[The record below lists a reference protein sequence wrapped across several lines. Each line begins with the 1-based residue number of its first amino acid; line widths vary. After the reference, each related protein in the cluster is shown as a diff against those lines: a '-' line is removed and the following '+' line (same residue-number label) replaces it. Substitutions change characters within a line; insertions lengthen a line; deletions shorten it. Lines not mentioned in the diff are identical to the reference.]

1 MSPNSKGWG
10 FFMSRDLE
18 NTKRLRKEWYER
30 NKELTKQ
37 RARAWALANPEK
49 NAIAKTKWR
58 EENRELHN
66 ALNREWNYNNKDKK
80 AALQAKRK
88 AAQLQRTPPWL
99 SKDDL
104 KTIAAF
110 YEVANK
116 LTQATGE
123 IWHVDHVLPLQGKK
137 VSGLHVPQ
145 NLRVIRASVNI
156 KKSNKYEI

>member
-1 MSPNSKGWG
+1 MAK
-10 FFMSRDLE
+10 DKE
-18 NTKRLRKEWYER
+18 NQKRIAREWYER

-37 RARAWALANPEK
+37 RARVWALANPEK
-49 NAIAKTKWR
+49 EAAKKTKWR

-66 ALNREWNYNNKDKK
+66 AINREWNSKNKDKK
-80 AALQAKRK
+80 AALEAKRR

-104 KTIAAF
+104 KAIAAF

-137 VSGLHVPQ
+137 VSGFHVPQ
-145 NLRVIRASVNI
+145 NLRVIRAAVNI